1 MADAYYRS
9 LYFSLVSPED
19 LDILGM
25 LLALPRRR
33 QPSAIKSAL
42 RHYLPTVLDG
52 PPLGPDE
59 VRTIVVETRR
69 ARGCRRAH
77 SQPDAP
83 SRPSTA
89 PEKAPARE
97 MPEPHAG
104 VPRGKDAPDV
114 QTAERL
120 LESRLDQLTKSHW
133 IG

>member
-9 LYFSLVSPED
+9 LYFSLDSPED

-59 VRTIVVETRR
+59 VRTIVVETLR
-69 ARGCRRAH
+69 ARGRRRAP
-77 SQPDAP
+77 SKPNAP

-89 PEKAPARE
+89 PEETSGRE
-97 MPEPHAG
+97 IPEPGAG
-104 VPRGKDAPDV
+104 MSRAEDAPDV